1 MRVLVI
7 GGGGREH
14 TLVWKIG
21 KSEKVKKLFAAP
33 GNAGISSMAECV
45 PIADTN
51 IEKLCQFAL
60 AERIDLT
67 VVGPEVALTLG
78 IVDIFEKRGLRIF
91 GPHKLAAAIEGSKAF
106 AMEFMERHSIPTAQ
120 FKIFEDSDS
129 AIKYIESSSIP
140 LVVKADGL
148 AAGKGSIVCF
158 TREEALRAVKM
169 IMIDRKF
176 GSAGRKIVV
185 EEYLEGE
192 EASLLAISDGESFLT
207 LPSSQD
213 HKPIYDD
220 DRGPNT
226 GGMGAYA
233 PAPLIDDH
241 LLKHIEET
249 IIAPTIRGMR
259 EEDNPF
265 KGVLYAG
272 LMITSDGPKVV
283 EFNCRFGDPE
293 AQAVLPLVDLDLMDI
308 LISSVDEQISSIRL
322 NPPHSSS
329 VCVVLASQGYPG
341 SYEKGKVITGLD
353 KVRDPDIVVFHAGT
367 AVVEGKLVTNGGR
380 VLGVTA
386 VKSSLKEAVKAVYR
400 AADKISFEG
409 KYFRRDIG
417 RKGLKRL
424 EQN

>member
-1 MRVLVI
+1 
-7 GGGGREH
+7 
-14 TLVWKIG
+14 
-21 KSEKVKKLFAAP
+21 
-33 GNAGISSMAECV
+33 V
-45 PIADTN
+45 P
-51 IEKLCQFAL
+51 
-60 AERIDLT
+60 
-67 VVGPEVALTLG
+67 
-78 IVDIFEKRGLRIF
+78 
-91 GPHKLAAAIEGSKAF
+91 
-106 AMEFMERHSIPTAQ
+106 
-120 FKIFEDSDS
+120 
-129 AIKYIESSSIP
+129 
-140 LVVKADGL
+140 VVKVDGL